1 MTLPLKRTKRT
12 LKTKIFTTFHK
23 KYRQTLI
30 LNTFISCCFEFAT
43 EQVIKDMC
51 DFSRSNII
59 SLTILFSA
67 VFKLFLWAN
76 FSQASLWSSF
86 LYAEFMKT
94 IYRYNIGLYL
104 IPLEYNYSV
113 SLSPFESDLVVFA
126 PPCFD
131 LFFTCL
137 FMSVNGAL
145 LTKAS
150 FLFFTDNVK
159 LIYIYLNFVCDKNL
173 KVAHV
178 SKIKNLLVLI
188 SMLSRSLEVIYK
200 VFYIFKYLLNNCSQF
215 RLK

>member
-1 MTLPLKRTKRT
+1 MT
-12 LKTKIFTTFHK
+12 
-23 KYRQTLI
+23 
-30 LNTFISCCFEFAT
+30 A
-43 EQVIKDMC
+43 
-51 DFSRSNII
+51 
-59 SLTILFSA
+59 
-67 VFKLFLWAN
+67 
-76 FSQASLWSSF
+76 
-86 LYAEFMKT
+86 

-113 SLSPFESDLVVFA
+113 SLSPVESDLVVFA

-145 LTKAS
+145 LTIRHL

-178 SKIKNLLVLI
+178 SKIKNFLVLI
-188 SMLSRSLEVIYK
+188 SML
-200 VFYIFKYLLNNCSQF
+200 
-215 RLK
+215 

>member
-1 MTLPLKRTKRT
+1 
-12 LKTKIFTTFHK
+12 
-23 KYRQTLI
+23 
-30 LNTFISCCFEFAT
+30 
-43 EQVIKDMC
+43 
-51 DFSRSNII
+51 
-59 SLTILFSA
+59 
-67 VFKLFLWAN
+67 
-76 FSQASLWSSF
+76 
-86 LYAEFMKT
+86 MKA

-113 SLSPFESDLVVFA
+113 SLSPVESDLVVFA

-173 KVAHV
+173 KVAQV

-188 SMLSRSLEVIYK
+188 SML
-200 VFYIFKYLLNNCSQF
+200 
-215 RLK
+215 

>member
-1 MTLPLKRTKRT
+1 
-12 LKTKIFTTFHK
+12 
-23 KYRQTLI
+23 
-30 LNTFISCCFEFAT
+30 
-43 EQVIKDMC
+43 MC

-86 LYAEFMKT
+86 LYAEFMKA

-113 SLSPFESDLVVFA
+113 SLSPVESDLVVFA

-159 LIYIYLNFVCDKNL
+159 LIYLYLNFVCDKNL

-188 SMLSRSLEVIYK
+188 SMLSRSLKVIYK